1 MEKCLIYNRL
11 SVKKNQR
18 NKKTK
23 NKEKNLKQIDC
34 DWSVTKRLRP
44 IASRRGTRGSTPEFI
59 LNTSNAK
66 CAKGVSIRS
75 KAIYPGEDY
84 LTGRY
89 IQLVYIKCLILFN
102 QYNENNHSSTY
113 IFSI

>member
-1 MEKCLIYNRL
+1 MEKCLICNRL

-44 IASRRGTRGSTPEFI
+44 IASKFI

-89 IQLVYIKCLILFN
+89 IQLV
-102 QYNENNHSSTY
+102 
-113 IFSI
+113 